1 MASDEK
7 NNPEQLPIMLKE
19 LLNLEGYDS
28 LKDAVEQTAQK
39 IRKMKEEEDEKQKDE
54 N

>member
-1 MASDEK
+1 MADDDK

-28 LKDAVEQTAQK
+28 LRDAIEQTAQK
-39 IRKMKEEEDEKQKDE
+39 IRKMKEEEDAKQEDE
-54 N
+54 S

>member
-1 MASDEK
+1 MADDDK
-7 NNPEQLPIMLKE
+7 NNAEQLPIMLKE

-28 LKDAVEQTAQK
+28 LKDAIEQTAQK
-39 IRKMKEEEDEKQKDE
+39 ILKMKEEEKGKQKDE